1 MNEAFETGSS
11 EKLSFFP
18 IIFCQVLLMIR
29 HWYFLSSSAYDQ
41 ALVFSV
47 KFCL

>member
-11 EKLSFFP
+11 EKLYFFP

-29 HWYFLSSSAYDQ
+29 FWYFRSSSAYDQ
-41 ALVFSV
+41 VLIITV
-47 KFCL
+47 LLTR